1 MDNQLL
7 NFIVFFI
14 ILLVI
19 IYLSCVDKN
28 YLNNLIK
35 NNENFNNNQNDNQNN
50 NVNTYDI
57 LQEQYY
63 RLKTPLVKLSNNG
76 TGWKQLYK
84 DKYLKGNVNY
94 EDCFKGV
101 VTRNY
106 LDNIK
111 FFVN

>member
-1 MDNQLL
+1 M
-7 NFIVFFI
+7 
-14 ILLVI
+14 
-19 IYLSCVDKN
+19 
-28 YLNNLIK
+28 NNLIK
-35 NNENFNNNQNDNQNN
+35 NNENFNNNQNNNQNN

-106 LDNIK
+106 LDNIN